1 MGSEPFCPYCHS
13 MKIQT
18 TIVRVVNAQMT
29 EVTTI
34 QVSKETLADLN
45 KKKLQFEAKL
55 GKRISID
62 DYIQELLK

>member
-1 MGSEPFCPYCHS
+1 
-13 MKIQT
+13 
-18 TIVRVVNAQMT
+18 MT
-29 EVTTI
+29 DITTI

-45 KKKLQFEAKL
+45 KKKLQHEAKL